1 MSTDSVSTDS
11 VSTDVL
17 VAPTHEHRRTRS
29 SHLPAHL
36 TAVAAGLLLL
46 AGIAFSLALGETSLT
61 LAEVLRA
68 LAGSGDPLAELMVV
82 DFRGPRATAAVLVG
96 ASLSLAGA
104 VLQSVAR
111 NPLASPDLLGINAGA
126 SVAAVSVVI
135 LAGGNGGVSGL
146 AASVGVPVAALAG
159 ALASGL
165 ALYLLAIRGR
175 QLDPVRMVVVGVGLA
190 AAGTAMVSWLLTLGD
205 VMVVGP
211 ALAWLSG
218 SLHAAT
224 WLGMVG
230 LLLVLA
236 ATILPLAYLSRRL
249 DLLVLGDDAAGGL
262 GMDVHRTRIV
272 FLLLATV
279 LAGAATAVA
288 GAVVFLALCAPQLAR
303 ALSRTP
309 RPPLLGSALVGGA
322 LLVWA
327 DLAARMLLSWAG
339 FGPIELPVGVF
350 TAVLGAP
357 YLLFVVAH
365 QRTGSEGIPS

>member
-1 MSTDSVSTDS
+1 MTTLLL
-11 VSTDVL
+11 TPL
-17 VAPTHEHRRTRS
+17 YERGTTRS
-29 SHLPAHL
+29 SSLPAHL
-36 TAVAAGLLLL
+36 TMLAAGLLML
-46 AGIAFSLALGETSLT
+46 AGVATSLALGETR
-61 LAEVLRA
+61 LAPSEVLRA
-68 LAGSGDPLAELMVV
+68 LVGHGDPLAELVV
-82 DFRGPRATAAVLVG
+82 IDFRGPRVTTAVLVG
-96 ASLSLAGA
+96 SSLALAGA

-126 SVAAVSVVI
+126 SVAAVAVVI

-146 AASVGVPVAALAG
+146 AATVGVPAAALG
-159 ALASGL
+159 GSLLSGL

-175 QLDPVRMVVVGVGLA
+175 QLDPTRMVVVGVGIA
-190 AAGTAMVSWLLTLGD
+190 ATGAALVSWLLTLGD

-211 ALAWLSG
+211 AVAWLSG

-224 WLGMVG
+224 WPG
-230 LLLVLA
+230 LVSVFVVLA
-236 ATILPLAYLSRRL
+236 VTVLPLTFLASRL

-262 GMDVHRTRIV
+262 GLDVHRTRMV

-279 LAGAATAVA
+279 LAGAATAAA

-303 ALSRTP
+303 ALSRTS

-322 LLVWA
+322 LMVWA
-327 DLAARMLLSWAG
+327 DLAARMLLSWVG

-357 YLLFVVAH
+357 YLLFVVAR
-365 QRTGSEGIPS
+365 QRAGGEGIPS

>member
-1 MSTDSVSTDS
+1 MTTDQLPIRTQPH
-11 VSTDVL
+11 
-17 VAPTHEHRRTRS
+17 VATRS
-29 SHLPAHL
+29 SSVPAHI
-36 TAVAAGLLLL
+36 TSVAAALLLF
-46 AGIAFSLALGETSLT
+46 AGAAISLAIGETSLSIG
-61 LAEVLRA
+61 EVLQA
-68 LAGSGDPLAELMVV
+68 LVGAGDPLAELVV
-82 DFRGPRATAAVLVG
+82 VEFRGPRVAAAILVG
-96 ASLSLAGA
+96 CSLAVAGA

-126 SVAAVSVVI
+126 SVAAVAVVI

-146 AASVGVPVAALAG
+146 AASAGLPAAALVG
-159 ALASGL
+159 SLVSGL

-175 QLDPVRMVVVGVGLA
+175 QLDPVRMVVVGVGIA
-190 AAGTAMVSWLLTLGD
+190 AAGTAIVSWLLTLGD

-211 ALAWLSG
+211 AIAWLSG

-224 WLGMVG
+224 WPGLVG
-230 LLLVLA
+230 VLVVLA

-262 GMDVHRTRIV
+262 GVDVHRTRIV
-272 FLLLATV
+272 LLLLATV
-279 LAGAATAVA
+279 LAGAATSVA

-303 ALSRTP
+303 ALSRTA

-339 FGPIELPVGVF
+339 FGPIELPVGVL

-357 YLLFVVAH
+357 YLLFVVAR
-365 QRTGSEGIPS
+365 QRTGSEGITS

>member
-1 MSTDSVSTDS
+1 MTTDQLT
-11 VSTDVL
+11 
-17 VAPTHEHRRTRS
+17 APVRPRVTTRS
-29 SHLPAHL
+29 SSVPTHL
-36 TAVAAGLLLL
+36 TSVAAALLMF
-46 AGIAFSLALGETSLT
+46 AGAAVSLALGETNLP
-61 LAEVLRA
+61 LGEVLQA
-68 LAGSGDPLAELMVV
+68 LVGAGDPLAELVV
-82 DFRGPRATAAVLVG
+82 VEFRGPRVAAAILVG
-96 ASLSLAGA
+96 CSLAVAGA

-126 SVAAVSVVI
+126 SVAAVAVVI

-146 AASVGVPVAALAG
+146 AASVGLPAAALG
-159 ALASGL
+159 GSLVSGL

-175 QLDPVRMVVVGVGLA
+175 QLDPVRMVVVGVGIA
-190 AAGTAMVSWLLTLGD
+190 AAGTAVVSWLLTLGD

-211 ALAWLSG
+211 AIAWLSG

-224 WLGMVG
+224 WPG
-230 LLLVLA
+230 LIGVLVVLA
-236 ATILPLAYLSRRL
+236 VTILPLAYLSRRL

-262 GMDVHRTRIV
+262 GVDVHRTRIV
-272 FLLLATV
+272 LLLLATV
-279 LAGAATAVA
+279 LAGAATSVA

-303 ALSRTP
+303 ALSRTT

-350 TAVLGAP
+350 TAVFGAP
-357 YLLFVVAH
+357 YLLFVVAR

>member
-1 MSTDSVSTDS
+1 M
-11 VSTDVL
+11 
-17 VAPTHEHRRTRS
+17 
-29 SHLPAHL
+29 
-36 TAVAAGLLLL
+36 L
-46 AGIAFSLALGETSLT
+46 AGALVSLAVGESNLSLGEVVGALT
-61 LAEVLRA
+61 
-68 LAGSGDPLAELMVV
+68 GTGDPFARLVVV
-82 DFRGPRATAAVLVG
+82 DFRGPRVVAAVLVG
-96 ASLSLAGA
+96 SSLALAGA

-126 SVAAVSVVI
+126 SVAAVAVVI

-146 AASVGVPVAALAG
+146 AASVRLPLAALAG
-159 ALASGL
+159 GLTSGL

-190 AAGTAMVSWLLTLGD
+190 AAGTAIVSWLLTLGD

-211 ALAWLSG
+211 AIAWLSG

-224 WLGMVG
+224 WPGLVG
-230 LLLVLA
+230 TLLALSLTVCPLVL
-236 ATILPLAYLSRRL
+236 LAGRL

-262 GMDVHRTRIV
+262 GLDVHRTRIV
-272 FLLLATV
+272 LLLLATV
-279 LAGAATAVA
+279 LASAATAVA

-303 ALSRTP
+303 ALSRTS
-309 RPPLLGSALVGGA
+309 RPPLLGSALVGAA

-327 DLAARMLLSWAG
+327 DLAGRMLLSWLG

-357 YLLFVVAH
+357 YLLFVVAR
-365 QRTGSEGIPS
+365 QRAGSEGMPS